1 MRDKDFNFAFL
12 NEKYAAVIFFT
23 IVRDNLLWVC
33 SLFRDQGTYFL
44 IEALAEIIMKHRSV
58 CEDNFISF

>member
-23 IVRDNLLWVC
+23 IVRDDLLWMC
-33 SLFRDQGTYFL
+33 SLFGDQRTYFL
-44 IEALAEIIMKHRSV
+44 IKTFTEIVMKHRGV
-58 CEDNFISF
+58 CEHNFICF